1 MTAHIDAENLETEV
15 QECNP
20 HDLNAMQRLVKDLH
34 YSRAGWV
41 FTACVSALF
50 NVIFIFERVFR

>member
-1 MTAHIDAENLETEV
+1 MTAHIDAENLETEL

-20 HDLNAMQRLVKDLH
+20 RDLHAMQRLVKELKF
-34 YSRAGWV
+34 SRTGWI
-41 FTACVSALF
+41 FTAALLAVF

>member
-20 HDLNAMQRLVKDLH
+20 RDLHAMQRLVKELKF
-34 YSRAGWV
+34 SRAGWIL
-41 FTACVSALF
+41 TACVSTVF
-50 NVIFIFERVFR
+50 NVIFIFERAFG

>member
-20 HDLNAMQRLVKDLH
+20 RDLHAMQRLVKELKF
-34 YSRAGWV
+34 SRAGWI
-41 FTACVSALF
+41 FTACASAAF
-50 NVIFIFERVFR
+50 NLIFIFARVFR